1 MIATETKDYLNN
13 PLQNENARASI
24 PAAVS
29 RMYDEVNALAAEKV
43 ALSTRLTKLVERA
56 MARLQH
62 DLQRV
67 VKLEGDE
74 VGLPPTQ
81 DFVARAESTMQQ
93 ISGLRA
99 AAAQE
104 IGSPTPPT
112 MRASPTPAPRAQKS
126 MCVGICCFAS
136 TLTFP
141 FLFRRAEGQCVGR
154 QGQGGELGAR
164 IVWP

>member
-1 MIATETKDYLNN
+1 MIATETNDYLNN
-13 PLQNENARASI
+13 PLQNARASI

-29 RMYDEVNALAAEKV
+29 RMYDEVNAPAAEKV
-43 ALSTRLTKLVERA
+43 ALSGRLTKLVERA

-62 DLQRV
+62 DLQKV
-67 VKLEGDE
+67 VELEGDE

-81 DFVARAESTMQQ
+81 DFLTGVESTIRQ

-112 MRASPTPAPRAQKS
+112 MRASPTPAPRAHKS
-126 MCVGICCFAS
+126 MC
-136 TLTFP
+136 
-141 FLFRRAEGQCVGR
+141 
-154 QGQGGELGAR
+154 
-164 IVWP
+164 IVFVVFSPQ